1 MKYTHTHTHSH
12 TPNCQSNAEKENKA
26 GGITLSGF
34 KIYYKTIV
42 IKTVW
47 YWHKIKHTDLWNR
60 IGRPKINSHTYG
72 QLIHNK
78 GLKNIQQGIDSLFNK
93 CFGGNWTAM

>member
-47 YWHKIKHTDLWNR
+47 YWYKNRQIDQWNR
-60 IGRPKINSHTYG
+60 IESPEINSC
-72 QLIHNK
+72 
-78 GLKNIQQGIDSLFNK
+78 IQSTNVWQGRQKDSMTKLLNLTMSPIN
-93 CFGGNWTAM
+93 GAGN